1 MIGNGSG
8 VGIYNWFYV
17 LWRHFRYPYASSLK
31 FVLGQ
36 DLAASFDIA
45 AGLVFGTAGFDLKKT
60 AEPPSAHFFAT
71 YTVDTLLGCLRCKRP
86 NEYRLS
92 YEQMLH
98 NLVSIS

>member
-36 DLAASFDIA
+36 DLAAGFDIA

-60 AEPPSAHFFAT
+60 AEPPSAHFLQNSQSLFSRLIFLIWAT
-71 YTVDTLLGCLRCKRP
+71 KCLLLK
-86 NEYRLS
+86 N
-92 YEQMLH
+92 
-98 NLVSIS
+98 